1 MKPRVA
7 LRGLLVALLSLT
19 GCPGAAGQGSG
30 ASEETVAIVGA
41 VRVRASGR
49 DLPPSRCDLRSR
61 AAMSRPP
68 DAISGY
74 LRAWFIESSIT
85 VSDALLHAI
94 WKPFMTAIAEMPFQ
108 SCLST
113 TCRTR

>member
-1 MKPRVA
+1 M
-7 LRGLLVALLSLT
+7 
-19 GCPGAAGQGSG
+19 
-30 ASEETVAIVGA
+30 
-41 VRVRASGR
+41 RVRASGR

-61 AAMSRPP
+61 AAISLPPDAISRYLRAWFIESSITVSDALLHAISRPP

-113 TCRTR
+113 TCRAS